1 MGRLLIAIGL
11 LIVAA
16 GVLVSLG
23 VPVGRFPGDISVRR
37 GNVSFYFPV
46 TTSVLASVILTLLL
60 TLFGRR

>member
-11 LIVAA
+11 LIVVA

-23 VPVGRFPGDISVRR
+23 VPVGRLPGDISVRR
-37 GNVSFYFPV
+37 GNVSFYLPV

>member
-60 TLFGRR
+60 TLLGRR